1 FRNVEK
7 RGKGEYECR
16 KMGKIC
22 EKKMNELFGRK
33 EILEEDG
40 GRGVRNW
47 VREEEDVLISDSR
60 FRDGE
65 ECLVGRGV
73 RRKDMM
79 KIGCK
84 SGEVFKDSF

>member
-1 FRNVEK
+1 DIGARLDRGRKSLEYIGNVRIKGFGNVEK
-7 RGKGEYECR
+7 GGKAEYECR

-22 EKKMNELFGRK
+22 EKKMNELFGTK
-33 EILEEDG
+33 EIVEEDG

-65 ECLVGRGV
+65 
-73 RRKDMM
+73 
-79 KIGCK
+79 
-84 SGEVFKDSF
+84 